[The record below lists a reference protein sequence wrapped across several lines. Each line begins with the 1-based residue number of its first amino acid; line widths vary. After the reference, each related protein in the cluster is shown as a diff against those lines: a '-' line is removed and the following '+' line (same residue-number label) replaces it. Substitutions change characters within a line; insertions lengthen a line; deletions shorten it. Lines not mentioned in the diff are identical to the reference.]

1 MWGYTNDL
9 LDDFRCRLHFRE
21 GRFFQEKEETVTSG
35 IRDERDRP
43 SSAAQLERAVT
54 YEISDDRRKVR
65 MLHPSLQVAGAE
77 PVSIYMDMDA
87 AAVDALLR
95 QVAEI
100 RAQMLPALRR
110 N

>member
-1 MWGYTNDL
+1 ML
-9 LDDFRCRLHFRE
+9 L
-21 GRFFQEKEETVTSG
+21 
-35 IRDERDRP
+35 
-43 SSAAQLERAVT
+43 
-54 YEISDDRRKVR
+54 
-65 MLHPSLQVAGAE
+65 PSLQVAGAE

-95 QVAEI
+95 QLAEI